1 MMKRRWT
8 YSTPAGGFTL
18 IELLVVIAIIS
29 ILAGMLL
36 PALSRA
42 RESARRVSCAS
53 NLRQLGLVFRMYSNE
68 ANGAFPS
75 VQTWVGPACNERN
88 PGWLAFEGRAVF
100 PEYLT
105 DVRILACPSDSDGMD
120 EIDRGRWKTGNDPKG
135 PTNPCL
141 FDALS
146 YHYLGWTFRPAVM
159 VDPATG
165 DASPAFIQAFEQQL
179 KLGPIDNLTSS
190 WSFIDDNGLEQKV
203 FRLRDGIERFFIT
216 DIDQPAASVL
226 AESEI
231 PIMFDRVS
239 RRPSDFNHVPGG
251 ANVLYMDGHV
261 KFIRY
266 PSEFPCNRAWL
277 DVLAALEL

>member
-1 MMKRRWT
+1 MKQKRT
-8 YSTPAGGFTL
+8 YTDRTNGFTL

-42 RESARRVSCAS
+42 REAARRVSCAS

-68 ANGAFPS
+68 ANGVFPS
-75 VQTWVGPACNERN
+75 VQTLVGPGCDQRN
-88 PGWLAFEGRAVF
+88 PGWLTFEGRAVF

-105 DVRILACPSDSDGMD
+105 DVRILACPSDSDGMS
-120 EIDRGRWKTGNDPKG
+120 EIDAGRWKTGGDSNG

-159 VDPATG
+159 LDPATG
-165 DASPAFIQAFEQQL
+165 DASPAFVQAFEQQL
-179 KLGPIDNLTSS
+179 KFGPIENLTSS
-190 WSFIDDNGLEQKV
+190 WSFLDDNGEDQEV

-216 DIDQPAASVL
+216 DIDQPAASVI

-239 RRPSDFNHVPGG
+239 RRASDFNHVPGG

-266 PSEFPCNRAWL
+266 PSEFPCNRAWI
-277 DVLAALEL
+277 DVLATLAL

>member
-1 MMKRRWT
+1 MKSQAKHIGHRT
-8 YSTPAGGFTL
+8 GFTL

-53 NLRQLGLVFRMYSNE
+53 NLRQLGLVFRMYASE
-68 ANGAFPS
+68 ANGVFPS
-75 VQTWVGPACNERN
+75 VQTFVGPACNERN
-88 PGWLAFEGRAVF
+88 PGWLTFEGRAVF

-105 DVRILACPSDSDGMD
+105 DVHILACPSDSDGTT
-120 EIDRGRWKTGNDPKG
+120 EIDRGRWKTGGDPKG

-141 FDALS
+141 FDSLS
-146 YHYLGWTFRPAVM
+146 YIYLGWVFRPAVM

-165 DASPAFIQAFEQQL
+165 DASPAFLQAFEQQL
-179 KLGPIDNLTSS
+179 RTGPIENLSSS
-190 WSFIDDNGLEQKV
+190 WNFLDDNGADQKV
-203 FRLRDGIERFFIT
+203 HRLRDGIERFLIT
-216 DIDQPAASVL
+216 NINQPAASVV

-239 RRPSDFNHVPGG
+239 LLPTDFNHVPGG

-261 KFIRY
+261 KFVRY
-266 PSEFPCNRAWL
+266 PSDFPCNRAWL
-277 DVLAALEL
+277 EIITALQL